1 MLPIALDK
9 VAVAKQEEQ
18 KIVVKVSEPINK
30 IKSNLQSSVEVA
42 FRTSSLW
49 NYILTSFSKKSYL
62 CWDIAYV

>member
-18 KIVVKVSEPINK
+18 KIVVKVSELINK

-42 FRTSSLW
+42 FRTSSL
-49 NYILTSFSKKSYL
+49 
-62 CWDIAYV
+62 